1 MDDDREYTVVI
12 NHEEQYSIWFADREI
27 PAGWTE
33 TGFKG
38 SKKACLDHI
47 EEVWTDI
54 RPKSLRDW
62 LADQQQP
69 KADGDKPSS

>member
-12 NHEEQYSIWFADREI
+12 NDEEQYSIWFADREI
-27 PAGWTE
+27 PAGWKE
-33 TGFKG
+33 VGVKG
-38 SKKACLDHI
+38 PKQHCLDHI

-62 LADQQQP
+62 LAKQQ
-69 KADGDKPSS
+69 